1 MRMAVLAG
9 SLLGLAA
16 GAALGA
22 PPGPA
27 APPIPPLP
35 PKTVSPLT
43 VFPLTDPPKLV
54 SSYPAAGETI
64 ESGVLVVRLTFDQ
77 PMAED
82 AFDVEASPGAPAP
95 NCLKTPR
102 RLNDEK
108 SFVLLCTTAPNSRYA
123 LAFNTAAGGGFANLG
138 GTRAVATT
146 LAFATNDSD
155 RGPRSVPEAMKA
167 AKLTDLDMPIREG
180 MYFGR

>member
-1 MRMAVLAG
+1 MRLAVLAG
-9 SLLGLAA
+9 SLIGLAWC
-16 GAALGA
+16 AAA
-22 PPGPA
+22 AEAPA
-27 APPIPPLP
+27 AQALPGIP

-43 VFPLTDPPKLV
+43 VYPLTDPPKVV

-64 ESGVLVVRLTFDQ
+64 ASGVLVVRITFDQ
-77 PMAED
+77 PMEED
-82 AFDVEASPGAPAP
+82 SFDVTAGAEGPEP

-123 LAFNTAAGGGFANLG
+123 LALNTGTSGGFANLG
-138 GTRAVATT
+138 GRRAARAELVFSTD
-146 LAFATNDSD
+146 DSD

-180 MYFGR
+180 INF